1 MNSERGSK
9 SLSKNIHAKS
19 MYLEGCFA
27 EARYRGLMRGYK
39 REQEVG
45 PALYWATESQR
56 ERLLARQRGAQDA
69 IAALCEG
76 DTVTWLSLDER
87 DSGRALAKE
96 MCKEGGE

>member
-9 SLSKNIHAKS
+9 SLSKNIHTKS

-45 PALYWATESQR
+45 PAMYWATEPQR
-56 ERLLARQRGAQDA
+56 ERLLARQRSAQDK
-69 IAALCEG
+69 IAALCAA
-76 DTVTWLSLDER
+76 DTATWLSLE
-87 DSGRALAKE
+87 E
-96 MCKEGGE
+96 Q